1 VGAHLIRNLD
11 AAPMRRS
18 DSSNAKALFGITR
31 NAVSFSR
38 RTQLRGAMRRK
49 VFELGI
55 SSGNGSPVVSRR
67 LRRVFPDPSSVARD
81 RTDERSRSGAGH
93 ILPCVSKIQ
102 SAWIFAPNTRD
113 FLVLS
118 TLAPRAWLGCK
129 QMRQAEDAGESA
141 DALRGLARRTPPSW
155 QNTATR
161 DLLDAPTA
169 RSAMGRDGNMVRA
182 YLFWSVSDGDEFSC
196 RVLAVGG

>member
-1 VGAHLIRNLD
+1 
-11 AAPMRRS
+11 
-18 DSSNAKALFGITR
+18 
-31 NAVSFSR
+31 
-38 RTQLRGAMRRK
+38 
-49 VFELGI
+49 
-55 SSGNGSPVVSRR
+55 
-67 LRRVFPDPSSVARD
+67 
-81 RTDERSRSGAGH
+81 
-93 ILPCVSKIQ
+93 
-102 SAWIFAPNTRD
+102 
-113 FLVLS
+113 
-118 TLAPRAWLGCK
+118 
-129 QMRQAEDAGESA
+129 MRQAEDAGESA